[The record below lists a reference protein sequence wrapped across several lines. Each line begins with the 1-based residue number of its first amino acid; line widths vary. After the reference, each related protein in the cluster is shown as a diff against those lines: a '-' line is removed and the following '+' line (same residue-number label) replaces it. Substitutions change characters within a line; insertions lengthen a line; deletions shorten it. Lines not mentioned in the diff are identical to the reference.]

1 MDEGNKKLVEIW
13 EQLKKFKETNEWI
26 RRNQSLLY
34 LSDKIKE
41 LIKKDKTGE
50 FDWVVIRILAGFLEQ
65 LDKEDS
71 RIIQDKLLYQGLKA
85 FYQNG
90 DLFNYFRD
98 MEQKRKQNE
107 GEEE

>member
-1 MDEGNKKLVEIW
+1 MDEGNKKLVEIY

-41 LIKKDKTGE
+41 LIRKDKTGE
-50 FDWVVIRILAGFLEQ
+50 FDWVIVRILAGFLEQ

-71 RIIQDKLLYQGLKA
+71 RII
-85 FYQNG
+85 
-90 DLFNYFRD
+90 
-98 MEQKRKQNE
+98 
-107 GEEE
+107 